1 VRKMFAVLALTT
13 ALVPVPGSGGARASG
28 GGGGAGAGGLNL
40 VPMEEVIVPIIEAD
54 RVAGNMRFKLVLETH
69 DAETAAK
76 ATAEMPELRETT
88 VAAAL
93 EFARLNASGLR
104 AIDAERLDHDMNAAI
119 KAADPGITRVLIVEV
134 AAAHN

>member
-1 VRKMFAVLALTT
+1 VRKMLAVLALTT
-13 ALVPVPGSGGARASG
+13 ALVPVPGSGGAHAS

-40 VPMEEVIVPIIEAD
+40 VPMDEVVVPIIEAD
-54 RVAGNMRFKLVLETH
+54 RVAGNMRFKLVLEAH

-104 AIDAERLDHDMNAAI
+104 AVDAERLDHDMNAAI
-119 KAADPGITRVLIVEV
+119 KAAEPGISRVLIVEV